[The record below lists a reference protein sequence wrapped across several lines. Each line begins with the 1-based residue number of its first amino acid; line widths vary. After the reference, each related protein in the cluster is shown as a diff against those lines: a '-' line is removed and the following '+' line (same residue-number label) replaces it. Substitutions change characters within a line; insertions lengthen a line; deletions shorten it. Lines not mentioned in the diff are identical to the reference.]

1 MSVKKELGWEI
12 GVDIGGTFTDIVLRS
27 SSEVLSTKVLTSS
40 EAPVVPVISGIKKL
54 AGDIGISLN
63 DINRVVHGTT
73 LATNAIIEK
82 KGVKTA
88 FITTEGFRDVIEM
101 RTESR
106 FDQYDLNIQMPP
118 PLITRDKR
126 FTISERLSATGEKL
140 INLNKAEVHK
150 LISILEKEKFES
162 IAIGFLHAHV
172 NPIHE
177 LTTKKL
183 IRKALPTI
191 PISIS
196 SEVSPEIREY
206 ERFTTTCVN
215 AYIQPVISPYLGIL
229 EKQLR
234 LIGIGCPIFLMLSN
248 GGLSDVETGKQF
260 PVRMVES
267 GPAGGAILA
276 GKISKECKL
285 DKVVSFDMGGTTAK
299 VCLLDDGN
307 PDTAREFEVA
317 RQYRFKRG
325 SGIPI
330 RIPVIEMVEIGAG
343 GGSVCKID
351 EYGRILV
358 GPESAG
364 SDPGPACYG
373 KGGLAATITDANVIL
388 NRINPQIFAGGKLK
402 LSSIDA
408 KNSFESALAR
418 PLDERIDICAAG
430 AVEMVD
436 ENMANAAR
444 EHAMER
450 GKSLLDRTIIA
461 FGGSA
466 PLHAVRLAQKL
477 GIKKIIIPA
486 NAGVGSAVGFLD
498 APITYE
504 TTRSFYQR
512 LSLINKKQVSAV
524 LAKLEIEARKVVERV
539 SSSGSVLCHFSAYM
553 RFVGQRHEIKIRFP
567 SSKLTSSSVH
577 KIRDNFL
584 EAYRSQYS
592 QTMPNVDMEVVG
604 WSVTAFLK
612 QPRIKIRSK
621 KVKSKGVRPQ
631 NTRNALDFITG
642 KNVEHN
648 VYSRKKLAIGS
659 KIIGPAIIEE
669 DQTTTL
675 IPKNFAAQ
683 INGYGYLVIEE
694 HIT

>member
-1 MSVKKELGWEI
+1 
-12 GVDIGGTFTDIVLRS
+12 
-27 SSEVLSTKVLTSS
+27 
-40 EAPVVPVISGIKKL
+40 
-54 AGDIGISLN
+54 
-63 DINRVVHGTT
+63 
-73 LATNAIIEK
+73 
-82 KGVKTA
+82 
-88 FITTEGFRDVIEM
+88 
-101 RTESR
+101 
-106 FDQYDLNIQMPP
+106 MPP

-140 INLNKAEVHK
+140 INLNKVEVHK

-177 LTTKKL
+177 LTIKKL

-351 EYGRILV
+351 DYGRILV

-373 KGGLAATITDANVIL
+373 KGGLAATIT
-388 NRINPQIFAGGKLK
+388 
-402 LSSIDA
+402 
-408 KNSFESALAR
+408 
-418 PLDERIDICAAG
+418 
-430 AVEMVD
+430 
-436 ENMANAAR
+436 
-444 EHAMER
+444 
-450 GKSLLDRTIIA
+450 
-461 FGGSA
+461 
-466 PLHAVRLAQKL
+466 
-477 GIKKIIIPA
+477 
-486 NAGVGSAVGFLD
+486 
-498 APITYE
+498 
-504 TTRSFYQR
+504 
-512 LSLINKKQVSAV
+512 LSLI
-524 LAKLEIEARKVVERV
+524 
-539 SSSGSVLCHFSAYM
+539 
-553 RFVGQRHEIKIRFP
+553 
-567 SSKLTSSSVH
+567 
-577 KIRDNFL
+577 
-584 EAYRSQYS
+584 
-592 QTMPNVDMEVVG
+592 
-604 WSVTAFLK
+604 
-612 QPRIKIRSK
+612 
-621 KVKSKGVRPQ
+621 
-631 NTRNALDFITG
+631 
-642 KNVEHN
+642 
-648 VYSRKKLAIGS
+648 
-659 KIIGPAIIEE
+659 
-669 DQTTTL
+669 
-675 IPKNFAAQ
+675 
-683 INGYGYLVIEE
+683 
-694 HIT
+694 HI

>member
-1 MSVKKELGWEI
+1 MSVEKELGWEI
-12 GVDIGGTFTDIVLRS
+12 GIDIGGTFTDIVLRS

-118 PLITRDKR
+118 PLITRDNR

-248 GGLSDVETGKQF
+248 GGLSDVETGKKF

-388 NRINPQIFAGGKLK
+388 NRINPQIFAGGKLE

-524 LAKLEIEARKVVERV
+524 LAKLEEEARKVVERV

-612 QPRIKIRSK
+612 QPRIKIRSN

-648 VYSRKKLAIGS
+648 VYSREKLAIGS

-683 INGYGYLVIEE
+683 VNGYGYLVIEE

>member
-1 MSVKKELGWEI
+1 MSVEKELGWEI
-12 GVDIGGTFTDIVLRS
+12 GIDIGGTFTDIVLRS

-150 LISILEKEKFES
+150 LISILKKEKFES

-373 KGGLAATITDANVIL
+373 KGGLDATITDANVIL
-388 NRINPQIFAGGKLK
+388 NRINPQIFAGGKLE

-408 KNSFESALAR
+408 KKSFESGLAR

-524 LAKLEIEARKVVERV
+524 LAKLEVEARKVVERV

-567 SSKLTSSSVH
+567 SSKLTSSSVQ
-577 KIRDNFL
+577 KIRENFL

-604 WSVTAFLK
+604 WSVTAFLE
-612 QPRIKIRSK
+612 QPRIKIK
-621 KVKSKGVRPQ
+621 NNKVKSKVVKPQ
-631 NTRNALDFITG
+631 DTRNALDFITG
-642 KNVEHN
+642 KNIEHK
-648 VYSRKKLAIGS
+648 VYSRKKLSIGS

-683 INGYGYLVIEE
+683 INSYGYLVIEE
-694 HIT
+694 RIS

>member
-1 MSVKKELGWEI
+1 MSVEKELGWEI
-12 GVDIGGTFTDIVLRS
+12 GIDIGGTFTDIVLRS

-388 NRINPQIFAGGKLK
+388 NRINPQIFAGGKLE

-524 LAKLEIEARKVVERV
+524 LAKLEVEARKVVERV

-612 QPRIKIRSK
+612 QPRIKIRSN

-648 VYSRKKLAIGS
+648 VYSREKLAIGS

-675 IPKNFAAQ
+675 IPKNFTAQ

>member
-12 GVDIGGTFTDIVLRS
+12 GIDIGGTFTDIVLRS

-40 EAPVVPVISGIKKL
+40 EAPVVPVIAGIKKL
-54 AGDIGISLN
+54 AGDIGIPLKG
-63 DINRVVHGTT
+63 INRVVHGTT

-140 INLNKAEVHK
+140 INLNKAEVNK

-177 LTTKKL
+177 LMTKKL

-299 VCLLDDGN
+299 VCLLDDGK

-373 KGGLAATITDANVIL
+373 NGGLDATITDANVLL
-388 NRINPQIFAGGKLK
+388 NRINPQIFAGGKLE

-524 LAKLEIEARKVVERV
+524 LAKLEFEAKKVVERV
-539 SSSGSVLCHFSAYM
+539 SSSGSALCYFSAYM

-567 SSKLTSSSVH
+567 SSKLTSSSVQ
-577 KIRDNFL
+577 KIRENFL

-604 WSVTAFLK
+604 WSVTAFLE
-612 QPRIKIRSK
+612 QPPIKIRNN

-642 KNVEHN
+642 KNIEHK
-648 VYSRKKLAIGS
+648 VYSRKNLSIGS

>member
-1 MSVKKELGWEI
+1 MSVEKELGWEI
-12 GVDIGGTFTDIVLRS
+12 GIDIGGTFTDIVLRS

-388 NRINPQIFAGGKLK
+388 NRINPQIFAGGKLE

-567 SSKLTSSSVH
+567 SSKLTSSSVQE
-577 KIRDNFL
+577 IRDNFL

-612 QPRIKIRSK
+612 QPRIKVRSK

>member
-40 EAPVVPVISGIKKL
+40 EAPVVPVIAGIKKL
-54 AGDIGISLN
+54 AGDIGIPLKG
-63 DINRVVHGTT
+63 INRVVHGTT

-388 NRINPQIFAGGKLK
+388 NRINPQIFAGGKLE

-512 LSLINKKQVSAV
+512 LSLINKKQVSGV
-524 LAKLEIEARKVVERV
+524 LAKLEVEARKVVERV

-567 SSKLTSSSVH
+567 SSKFTSSSVH

-612 QPRIKIRSK
+612 QPRIKIRSN

>member
-1 MSVKKELGWEI
+1 MSVEKELGWEI
-12 GVDIGGTFTDIVLRS
+12 GIDIGGTFTDIVLRS

-54 AGDIGISLN
+54 VGDIGISLN

-418 PLDERIDICAAG
+418 PLDEGINICAAG

-524 LAKLEIEARKVVERV
+524 LAKLEIEARKVVERA

-612 QPRIKIRSK
+612 QPPITIRSN

-648 VYSRKKLAIGS
+648 VYSREKLAIGS